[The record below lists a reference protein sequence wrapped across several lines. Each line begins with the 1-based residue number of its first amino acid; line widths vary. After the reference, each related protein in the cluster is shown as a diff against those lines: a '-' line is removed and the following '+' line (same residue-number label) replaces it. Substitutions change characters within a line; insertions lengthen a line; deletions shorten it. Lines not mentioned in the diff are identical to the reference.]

1 MSGFFG
7 TEADLWVD
15 LFLLVLVLLLPT
27 LLFAVGLARRG
38 RIRAHATVMVTA
50 FVVFV
55 VVLVAF
61 EIDVRTSDVPAP
73 ATVPFLIHLCFALPG
88 LALWIYQVSTARR
101 AFANP
106 APHRRRGRILFG
118 LLVTT
123 VATGI
128 WLYLAT
134 YS

>member
-15 LFLLVLVLLLPT
+15 LFLLVLVLLLPV
-27 LLFAVGLARRG
+27 LVVAIALARRG

-50 FVVFV
+50 FFVFLLA
-55 VVLVAF
+55 LVTF

-88 LALWIYQVSTARR
+88 LALWIYQVATARR
-101 AFANP
+101 AFSNP

-118 LLVTT
+118 LLVAT

>member
-27 LLFAVGLARRG
+27 LLFAIGLARRG
-38 RIRAHATVMVTA
+38 RILAHARVMVTA
-50 FVVFV
+50 VFV
-55 VVLVAF
+55 FLVALVTF

-73 ATVPFLIHLCFALPG
+73 ATTPFLIHLCFAVPG
-88 LALWIYQVSTARR
+88 LVLWIYQVATARR
-101 AFANP
+101 AFSNP

-118 LLVTT
+118 LLVAT

-128 WLYLAT
+128 WLYLET
-134 YS
+134 FT